1 MSVKMSVNK
10 TVELNGPPE
19 DVVFDDWDGDDWYAG
34 RFPDV
39 ITADTTDEVLAGIIR
54 CEADGLNACGDVID
68 ASAVHRVLTARR
80 DALRKG

>member
-1 MSVKMSVNK
+1 MSVNK
-10 TVELNGPPE
+10 TVEINGRPE
-19 DVVFDDWDGDDWYAG
+19 DAAFDDWDGDDWYAD

-39 ITADTTDEVLAGIIR
+39 LTADTTDEDLAGIVW

-68 ASAVHRVLTARR
+68 ASAVRRVLTARR